1 MASSTRSA
9 EDQKEG
15 VRRSRFIPE
24 TQGGMLTRGVWGIQT
39 DAIIDIIFVDADADT
54 YVKAV
59 MDTLFLMW

>member
-1 MASSTRSA
+1 MDSSTRDA
-9 EDQKEG
+9 EDKKEG

-24 TQGGMLTRGVWGIQT
+24 TRGGVLTRGVWGIQT
-39 DAIIDIIFVDADADT
+39 DDIIDIIFGDADADT